1 MSEPKGRGGD
11 WTEERHPREPKGAG
25 PAWTVFVPPDP
36 PQERRRSDEGRQGR
50 EGRPEASAE
59 STASECRDGAC
70 ITCSDMAVE
79 VRVVRLLEDA
89 MAVVDTGAG
98 EETVSVALV
107 RAGLGDT
114 ILVHARE
121 AIAVVGR

>member
-1 MSEPKGRGGD
+1 VSEGLPGCTD
-11 WTEERHPREPKGAG
+11 D
-25 PAWTVFVPPDP
+25 V
-36 PQERRRSDEGRQGR
+36 
-50 EGRPEASAE
+50 
-59 STASECRDGAC
+59 C

-79 VRVVRLLEDA
+79 VRVLRLAEDQ

-107 RAGLGDT
+107 SARVGDT

-121 AIAVVGR
+121 AIAVVGTGTAGGSGP